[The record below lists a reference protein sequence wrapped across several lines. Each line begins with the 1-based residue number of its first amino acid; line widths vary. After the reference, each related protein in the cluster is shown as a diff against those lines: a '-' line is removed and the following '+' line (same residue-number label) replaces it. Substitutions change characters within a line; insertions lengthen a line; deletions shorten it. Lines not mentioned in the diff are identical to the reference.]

1 MNEVEY
7 VMNNNI
13 KIYTGSTTST
23 RKRNERNIAYFK
35 ELNKNNESI
44 FSDPEPSTITTQG
57 LMEPISFNE
66 QEIFDML
73 EEPTG
78 QIMIIGCNYGEK
90 FNVNYVPPEVVVK
103 SGRGRKAKPKIKNK
117 RKVNGN
123 GRYLNSQITFV
134 IQHPKTKI
142 NYKIKLFRNGVFQ
155 VPGVKEPSM
164 IDLLEPVEILR
175 QYLEKN
181 FLEKVRVLHFNA
193 VMRNYK
199 VKLLNTDMRVDLV
212 YLEYIINFYK
222 NYKIFKP
229 FIDRELKGLRPVQ
242 AERAIKFVGKSNIL
256 NIAEINYNTDKYF
269 CLNLKFYRTM
279 PNDKDNKT
287 TVKLLK
293 KGKINFDGGNSE
305 LEMLELYY
313 WLTFIYTKYAS
324 EILVNSTQIVN
335 EYNRTKLV
343 GMNVAD
349 FIYSDDESD

>member
-1 MNEVEY
+1 MNEVEFNM
-7 VMNNNI
+7 VNGI
-13 KIYTGSTTST
+13 KIYSGSTAVT
-23 RKRNERNIAYFK
+23 RRRNKRNIAYFTK
-35 ELNKNNESI
+35 LNENSPKI
-44 FSDPEPSTITTQG
+44 FSIPEPSTITTQG
-57 LMEPISFNE
+57 FMSNISFNE
-66 QEIFDML
+66 QDIFEML

-90 FNVNYVPPEVVVK
+90 FNINYVPPEIVVK

-123 GRYLNSQITFV
+123 GKYLNSQITFV
-134 IQHPKTKI
+134 ISHPTTGI

-155 VPGVKEPSM
+155 VPGVKKPSM
-164 IDLLEPVEILR
+164 HDLLEPVEILR
-175 QYLEKN
+175 KYLAQN
-181 FLEKVRVLHFNA
+181 FMTDVKIIHFNA

-199 VKLLNTDMRVDLV
+199 VKLLNADMRVDLV

-229 FIDRELKGLRPVQ
+229 FIERELLGLRPVQ
-242 AERAIKFVGKSNIL
+242 ANKAIKFVGKSNVL

-279 PNDKDNKT
+279 PNDQNNKT

-313 WLTFIYTKYAS
+313 WLTYLYTKYEN
-324 EILVNSTQIVN
+324 EILVDSTQITN
-335 EYNRTKLV
+335 EYNSDKLSKLDTD
-343 GMNVAD
+343 D
-349 FIYSDDESD
+349 FIYSDDDST

>member
-7 VMNNNI
+7 VVVNDI
-13 KIYTGSTTST
+13 KIYTGSTAIT
-23 RKRNERNIAYFK
+23 RKKNIRNIEYFNK
-35 ELNKNNESI
+35 LNKNNDKI

-57 LMEPISFNE
+57 YMSNISFNE
-66 QEIFDML
+66 EEIFDML
-73 EEPTG
+73 EDPTG

-90 FNVNYVPPEVVVK
+90 FNVNYTPPEVVVK

-134 IQHPKTKI
+134 VKHSISGV

-164 IDLLEPVEILR
+164 RDLLEPVEILR
-175 QYLEKN
+175 KYLEDN
-181 FLEKVRVLHFNA
+181 FMVEIKIIHFNA

-212 YLEYIINFYK
+212 YLEHIINFYK

-229 FIDRELKGLRPVQ
+229 FVDRELIGMRPAQ
-242 AERAIKFVGKSNIL
+242 SAKAIKFVGKSNIL

-279 PNDKDNKT
+279 PNDQDNKT

-305 LEMLELYY
+305 LEMLELYQ
-313 WLTFIYTKYAS
+313 WLTYIYTRYS
-324 EILVNSTQIVN
+324 DEILVDSTQIEN
-335 EYNRTKLV
+335 NYNREKLRGLDV
-343 GMNVAD
+343 DSFV
-349 FIYSDDESD
+349 YSDDESD